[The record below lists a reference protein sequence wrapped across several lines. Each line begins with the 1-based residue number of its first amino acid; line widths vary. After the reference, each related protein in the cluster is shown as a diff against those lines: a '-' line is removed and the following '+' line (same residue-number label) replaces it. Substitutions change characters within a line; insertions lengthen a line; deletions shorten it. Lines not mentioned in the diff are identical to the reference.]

1 MTEFL
6 LSLARV
12 GAVALGASAAG
23 WVVTRALYPR
33 GSGFRAE
40 RLGWSFAIGCAL
52 TAAMV
57 PLSLLA
63 GLTPGWIPLLVVAAV
78 AAVAAIVFRVKA
90 PLGLPDRAV
99 LHTTSPAAVGP
110 PFGGRVPS
118 AGGRGWFAWSLLLG
132 CVVLLGVAVY
142 ALRALTE
149 PMWANDFLAIW
160 GFKGKTIHAAG
171 AVPQRL
177 FQDPSLGF
185 SHPEYPIGLPFLY
198 AGMSFLTGGW
208 DDHALTVLFP
218 LFQIATLAALFGWLR
233 RRGASPEVALLAVA
247 IVANFEPLYS
257 GFLTGMAE
265 VPLSLG
271 LLLFG
276 MALADSLDRE
286 HAGALRRLAFASA
299 LIAATK
305 NEGLFIA
312 AAGCAFG
319 LVFGGARRWKMALA
333 ALPTALL
340 IRGLEL
346 AWHGRLPLRDFDL
359 SAFSGR
365 SVVEALSAAV
375 RVPGAAG
382 WAGLSLMAA
391 LVALGRRRRDSAL
404 LLGLCALGWAAY
416 LLLPALAVRGPAWL
430 VGTSL
435 ARTTAGLAPL
445 AAAAIGIRF
454 PGRFR

>member
-1 MTEFL
+1 VTGFL

-12 GAVALGASAAG
+12 GAVALVASAAG
-23 WVVTRALYPR
+23 WVATRALYSR
-33 GSGFRAE
+33 GAAFRAE

-52 TAAMV
+52 VAAMV
-57 PLSLLA
+57 PLSFLA
-63 GLTPGWIPLLVVAAV
+63 GLAPGWLPFLVLAAGT
-78 AAVAAIVFRVKA
+78 ATGAIVLRVKA
-90 PLGLPDRAV
+90 PLTLPA
-99 LHTTSPAAVGP
+99 LP
-110 PFGGRVPS
+110 
-118 AGGRGWFAWSLLLG
+118 AGGRGWSAWQVFLSCLILP
-132 CVVLLGVAVY
+132 GVALY

-160 GFKGKTIHAAG
+160 GFKAKTIHAAG
-171 AVPQRL
+171 GVPQRL
-177 FQDPSLGF
+177 FEDPSLGF

-198 AGMSFLTGGW
+198 AGMSFLMGAW
-208 DDHALTVLFP
+208 DDHALALLFP
-218 LFQIATLAALFGWLR
+218 LFQLAALVALVGWLR
-233 RRGASPEVALLAVA
+233 RRGVSREVALFAAA

-265 VPLSLG
+265 VPLALG

-276 MALADSLDRE
+276 TALADALDRE
-286 HAGALRRLAFASA
+286 HEGALRRLALASA

-305 NEGLFIA
+305 NEGIFFA
-312 AAGCAFG
+312 AAGCAFA
-319 LVFGGARRWKMALA
+319 LLFGGQRRWKAALA

-346 AWHGRLPLRDFDL
+346 AWRGHLPLRDFDL

-365 SVVEALSAAV
+365 GLAEALSAAL

-382 WAGLSLMAA
+382 WVGLVLTAA
-391 LVALGRRRRDSAL
+391 IVALGRRRLDSAL
-404 LLGLCALGWAAY
+404 LLGLAGVGWAAY

-454 PGRFR
+454 GERTQ

>member
-1 MTEFL
+1 MTAFL
-6 LSLARV
+6 FSLAQV
-12 GAVALGASAAG
+12 GAVVLVASAAG
-23 WVVTRALYPR
+23 WAVTRALYPR
-33 GSGFRAE
+33 GPVFRLE
-40 RLGWSFAIGCAL
+40 RLGWSFAVGCAL
-52 TAAMV
+52 LAAMV
-57 PLSLLA
+57 PLSFLA
-63 GLTPGWIPLLVVAAV
+63 GLAAGWLPFLILAAAAGAASAWWRVMGDEPGTGPGPLVTRRLSLAASLLGVLVV
-78 AAVAAIVFRVKA
+78 
-90 PLGLPDRAV
+90 
-99 LHTTSPAAVGP
+99 
-110 PFGGRVPS
+110 
-118 AGGRGWFAWSLLLG
+118 
-132 CVVLLGVAVY
+132 LGVAVY

-171 AVPQRL
+171 AVPRRL

-346 AWHGRLPLRDFDL
+346 AWHGRLPLRDFDF

-365 SVVEALSAAV
+365 GVVEALSAAV

-391 LVALGRRRRDSAL
+391 LVALGQRRRDSAL
-404 LLGLCALGWAAY
+404 LLGLCGLGWAAY
-416 LLLPALAVRGPAWL
+416 LLLPAFAVRGPAWL